1 MKLTKLLLFTAIM
14 TSVTFVSCKPKDADI
29 QAAIESKV
37 KADADLSA
45 VTVAVSDGVA
55 TLSGQLK
62 DDAAKAKVSEL
73 SKEVKGLKSTTDNT
87 TVMAAAAPAQAATT
101 PTIIADDPLTK
112 SVTDATKDY
121 PSVKATVKDGIIAVT
136 GTIAP
141 DKWKK
146 LKMSLDGLHPK
157 KVDGSALTIK

>member
-1 MKLTKLLLFTAIM
+1 MKLTKLLMAIAI
-14 TSVTFVSCKPKDADI
+14 VTTVSFVSCKPKDDDI
-29 QAAIESKV
+29 KAAIEAKI
-37 KADADLSA
+37 KADADLA
-45 VTVAVSDGVA
+45 PVSVDVKDGIA
-55 TLSGQLK
+55 TLSGQVK
-62 DDAAKAKVSEL
+62 DDATKAKVPTL
-73 SKEVKGLKSTTDNT
+73 TADVKGVKSTTDNT
-87 TVMAAAAPAQAATT
+87 SVTPPPPPPPAPVAIT
-101 PTIIADDPLTK
+101 ADDPLTK

-121 PSVKATVKDGIIAVT
+121 PTVKTTVKDGVIAVT